1 MRKISYYYYNETT
14 QQETP
19 VTNNTENEHYNYHKI
34 AVKWYNDGANV
45 AIVNGE
51 TGEIVLIWKH

>member
-1 MRKISYYYYNETT
+1 MRKIYYYYYNETT

-19 VTNNTENEHYNYHKI
+19 ATTNTENARYNYHKI
-34 AVKWYNDGANV
+34 AVEWYRNGANV

>member
-1 MRKISYYYYNETT
+1 MRKIYYYYYNETT

-19 VTNNTENEHYNYHKI
+19 ATTNTENARYNYHKI

>member
-1 MRKISYYYYNETT
+1 MRKIYYYNETT
-14 QQETP
+14 HEETP
-19 VTNNTENEHYNYHKI
+19 ATSDNETNRYNYHKI

-45 AIVNGE
+45 AIVNAD

>member
-1 MRKISYYYYNETT
+1 MRKTYYYNATT
-14 QQETP
+14 HEKTP
-19 VTNNTENEHYNYHKI
+19 ATTNTDKNRYAHHKI

-51 TGEIVLIWKH
+51 TGEIILIWKH